1 MGRAV
6 VTGNLEKGLVLGS
19 VMASGQALVRDPST
33 RHSQTGEDC
42 AGEHLTRERVLLL
55 GTAES
60 SVSVCTWTQGW
71 GHMGEFGCL
80 GETCLGSMKWDC
92 R

>member
-6 VTGNLEKGLVLGS
+6 VTGDLEKGLVLGS
-19 VMASGQALVRDPST
+19 VMASGQALVRDPSS
-33 RHSQTGEDC
+33 RRSQTGGNC
-42 AGEHLTRERVLLL
+42 AGEHLTRARVLLL
-55 GTAES
+55 GAAES

-71 GHMGEFGCL
+71 GHTGEFGCL
-80 GETCLGSMKWDC
+80 GETCLGGMKWGC